1 MVTFLSTTSKVSKKA
16 GIGIAGLIGLSL
28 LVSSCSA
35 PSTEAKPE
43 ETSPE
48 TSISE
53 SATATETATDTPA
66 EATDISADTANPVAI
81 AGKVIETDK
90 GSYRQIALNPDFK
103 VKPEMVYENVATTY
117 SQEDV
122 DAASKAMIDY
132 ILRYF
137 IDPPVI
143 DRESSV
149 EAWSETI
156 KGDLNSESFTHFFDG
171 VGTVNAETGRG
182 SSPFNA
188 NNHWADTNYKGFS
201 YVYNADETR
210 IKNLDLRVASVYVV
224 EDTTALALE
233 ANVTYQMPATYL
245 STLQGQPS
253 ADGKPYKAIQHT
265 SGTVT
270 LAVAKD
276 ASGKWIINAY
286 QADFDNPTEDDVK

>member
-1 MVTFLSTTSKVSKKA
+1 MVTFLSTTNKFSKKT

-35 PSTEAKPE
+35 PSADSKPE
-43 ETSPE
+43 DASPGA
-48 TSISE
+48 SISA
-53 SATATETATDTPA
+53 SAPATETATDTPA
-66 EATDISADTANPVAI
+66 EATDISADSANPVAV

-103 VKPEMVYENVATTY
+103 VKPEMVYDNVATTY

-122 DAASKAMIDY
+122 DAASKTMIDY

-143 DRESSV
+143 DSESPV
-149 EAWSETI
+149 EAWAEKI
-156 KGDLNSESFTHFFDG
+156 KSDLTTESFSHFFDG

-182 SSPFNA
+182 SSPFNS
-188 NNHWADTNYKGFS
+188 NNHWADTNYKDFS

-224 EDTTALALE
+224 EDTGDLALE
-233 ANVTYQMPATYL
+233 ANVSYQMPATYL
-245 STLQGQPS
+245 STLKGQPS
-253 ADGKPYKAIQHT
+253 PDGKRHKSIQHT

-270 LAVAKD
+270 LSVTKD
-276 ASGKWIINAY
+276 ASGKWILNAY